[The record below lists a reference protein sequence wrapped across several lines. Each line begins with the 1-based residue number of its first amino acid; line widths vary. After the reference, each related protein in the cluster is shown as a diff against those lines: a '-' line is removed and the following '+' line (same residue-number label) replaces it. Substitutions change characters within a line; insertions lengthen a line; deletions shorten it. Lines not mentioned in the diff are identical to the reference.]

1 VSAPERVREAA
12 GPTDATVAVTD
23 EPTARRRVPDAV
35 WSLLLAVAIVA
46 ILEVAT
52 RTGML
57 SQDIF
62 PMPSAIAESIV
73 DGFGSGRYPVAL
85 ASTLWTTVVGFLLAV
100 VLALAA
106 AGLVVSVPRFE
117 RIVMPF
123 IVAFQTLPKVA
134 LAPIILLIFG
144 FGATTKVVIVA
155 VVSFFPILVNAVQG
169 LRIRQRDTLE
179 VFVSLGATRWQT
191 FRRLRVPG
199 SAPYLFAG
207 FQIGLVFAVIGA
219 VTAEL
224 VGAPEGLG
232 AVMLQEMARFNIQ
245 GMWAVLVILMVVGV
259 LLRTVVVL
267 TERRVAFWAREQ
279 SDEVGAS
286 GGV

>member
-1 VSAPERVREAA
+1 VE
-12 GPTDATVAVTD
+12 TT
-23 EPTARRRVPDAV
+23 RRRVPDAV
-35 WSLLLAVAIVA
+35 WSVLLAVALIAV
-46 ILEVAT
+46 LELTT
-52 RTGML
+52 RTGLL
-57 SQDIF
+57 SPDIF
-62 PMPSAIAESIV
+62 PMPSEIAESIV
-73 DGFGSGRYPVAL
+73 EGFGSGRYPVAL

-100 VLALAA
+100 VLSLTA
-106 AGLVVSVPRFE
+106 AGLVVSLPRFE

-123 IVAFQTLPKVA
+123 VVAFQTLPKVA

-155 VVSFFPILVNAVQG
+155 VVSFFPILINAIQG

-179 VFVSLGATRWQT
+179 IFVSLGASRWQT
-191 FRRLRVPG
+191 FRRLRIPG
-199 SAPYLFAG
+199 SAPFLFAG

-224 VGAPEGLG
+224 VGVPEGLG

-245 GMWAVLVILMVVGV
+245 GMWAVLFVLMIVGV
-259 LLRTVVVL
+259 LLRTAMVL

-279 SDEVGAS
+279 SDEVGSS
-286 GGV
+286 GGA